1 MTKLVNRAKMTTAT
15 TGAGPITLGSAVDGY
30 QTFAA
35 AGVADAD
42 VVRYVIEDGDAW
54 EIGTGTY
61 TASETELSRTVSES
75 SNADAAINLTGS
87 AVVFVTAA
95 AGDIVTPD
103 NTQTLTN
110 KTLTSPDINGGTIDG
125 TVIGGTTPAA
135 ISGTTGQFGTSL
147 NVDGKIAAGDE
158 LGNANLS
165 NTLDYTTNLGV
176 AGYRPI
182 NLIDSSAGIKI
193 SRPNDD
199 DNGAFIEFQEWDS
212 TITTLKSRAMIVG
225 EGGNFTYRNL
235 TTGDHIFQGQ
245 ANAELMRITSTGS
258 VGIGTSS
265 PATTRLMSV
274 ASSAYDAAIQATS
287 DSSAANWARL
297 DLKNQNVTNPLIIY
311 QDQNGVGYIR
321 NDSAAQPLLFLTGGA
336 NERMRITSTGSV
348 GIGASSPSEKLDV
361 RGAGTTTIGVR
372 TTDTS
377 GTAVGRVRVD
387 YTGGGGGTPS
397 QVDLRAGDAY
407 IYLVSPTNTPM
418 LFGTNNA
425 ERMRITSTGSVGIG
439 TSSPTAPL
447 TIGSSTPRLDFL
459 ESGGSAGFDNTALIR
474 DADVF
479 SVQTRNGGTF
489 VSNDYRMT
497 AGASGALT
505 HEWRTGNVERMRITS
520 TGIDVTGTVTA
531 DGLTVESTS
540 PTILNTTGTDGTT
553 IGTLYFS
560 NTQGGSSGNHAGIR
574 GVRTTAA
581 AGALEFYTKDGGGQF
596 ERMQIASNG
605 SISFYEDTGTT
616 PKFFWDASAERL
628 GIGTVSPATALDVNG
643 TVTATGWSG
652 GGIVTE
658 TATQTLT
665 NKTLTS
671 PTVTGA
677 VLNDGYTE
685 EVFPVTGT
693 TPALSPTN
701 GSIQTWALSG
711 SSTPTQGDWDA
722 GQSIT
727 LMVDD
732 GSASTINWATLAV
745 EWKTDGGSA
754 PTLNTTDFTVIAL
767 WKVGTTIYGA
777 RVGDA

>member
-1 MTKLVNRAKMTTAT
+1 MVTLVNRAKVSTAT
-15 TGAGPITLGSAVDGY
+15 ATNGTITLGAAVAGY
-30 QTFAA
+30 QTFGA
-35 AGVADAD
+35 AGVTDGQT
-42 VVRYVIEDGDAW
+42 VRYTIEDGDAW
-54 EIGTGTY
+54 EIGIGVY
-61 TASETELSRTVSES
+61 TVSGPTLSLSRTLTES
-75 SNADAAINLTGS
+75 STGSLLILSGS
-87 AVVFVTAA
+87 AVVYVTAA
-95 AGDIVTPD
+95 AADIVTPD

-125 TVIGGTTPAA
+125 TVIGGSTPAA

-147 NVDGKIAAGDE
+147 NVNGKIAAGDE

-199 DNGAFIEFQEWDS
+199 GNGAFIEFQEWDS
-212 TITTLKSRAMIVG
+212 TITTLISRVLLTG
-225 EGGNFTYRNL
+225 EGGDLLYRNL
-235 TTGDHIFQGQ
+235 TTGGGDHIFQGE

-258 VGIGTSS
+258 VGI
-265 PATTRLMSV
+265 
-274 ASSAYDAAIQATS
+274 AA
-287 DSSAANWARL
+287 
-297 DLKNQNVTNPLIIY
+297 
-311 QDQNGVGYIR
+311 
-321 NDSAAQPLLFLTGGA
+321 
-336 NERMRITSTGSV
+336 
-348 GIGASSPSEKLDV
+348 
-361 RGAGTTTIGVR
+361 
-372 TTDTS
+372 
-377 GTAVGRVRVD
+377 
-387 YTGGGGGTPS
+387 
-397 QVDLRAGDAY
+397 
-407 IYLVSPTNTPM
+407 
-418 LFGTNNA
+418 
-425 ERMRITSTGSVGIG
+425 
-439 TSSPTAPL
+439 SSPTAPL

-459 ESGGSAGFDNTALIR
+459 ESNGSAGFDNTALIR

-479 SVQTRNGGTF
+479 AIQTRNGGTF

-505 HEWRTGNVERMRITS
+505 HEWRTGNVERMRITN
-520 TGIDVTGTVTA
+520 TGSVGIGTV
-531 DGLTVESTS
+531 S
-540 PTILNTTGTDGTT
+540 PSENLDVRGAGTTT
-553 IGTLYFS
+553 IGARTTDTSGAAVGRVRIDYTGGEGGTPSQVDLRAGDAYTYLVS
-560 NTQGGSSGNHAGIR
+560 PTNTPMLFGTNNAERMRIDASGNVLIGTTTGNYRLAVKDTGVDIAMINQNDTVWTIGQNVVANEFSIR
-574 GVRTTAA
+574 HSN
-581 AGALEFYTKDGGGQF
+581 AGATRLHIT
-596 ERMQIASNG
+596 S
-605 SISFYEDTGTT
+605 TGNV
-616 PKFFWDASAERL
+616 